1 MHRQGNIEL
10 RPATAQN
17 RAALEALR
25 VSPAQLQFINTV
37 ADAFLEAEEEPDG
50 RAIQF
55 GLYDGET
62 LVGFVM
68 LSDEVGNPSYVAYF
82 LWKLLIDERFQRH
95 GYGTAAIVLVA
106 EYFRSR
112 GEDTMWTSASEAT
125 AARSRST
132 SAPGSSV
139 RARPRGARSCSAS
152 ICRCGSQVLRG
163 IRLLRSA

>member
-25 VSPAQLQFINTV
+25 VSPAQLQYINTV
-37 ADAFLEAEEEPDG
+37 VDAFLEAEEEPDG

-68 LSDEVGNPSYVAYF
+68 LSDEVGNPSYVAHF

-95 GYGTAAIVLVA
+95 GYGTAAIDLVA

-112 GEDTMWTSASEAT
+112 GVDTMWTSASEGDGGPIPFYE
-125 AARSRST
+125 RSGFIRQGKT
-132 SAPGSSV
+132 SWGEV
-139 RARPRGARSCSAS
+139 M
-152 ICRCGSQVLRG
+152 LR
-163 IRLLRSA
+163 LDL